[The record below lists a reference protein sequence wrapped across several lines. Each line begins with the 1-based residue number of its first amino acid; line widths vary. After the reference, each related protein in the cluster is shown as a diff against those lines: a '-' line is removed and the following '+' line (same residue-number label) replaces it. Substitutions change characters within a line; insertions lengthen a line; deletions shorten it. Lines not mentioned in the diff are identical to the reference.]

1 MCSNHRG
8 SKWKMQLK
16 MSSAII
22 VMILNKTKAQRVNQ
36 LLNLFQQGKIHL
48 SRSRK
53 CEIVSVKNK
62 NYLKSRM
69 LSSRWLQHH
78 RATRKVSGDHR
89 QRSRSKIKFISHRI
103 GTSLIRLKC
112 WFIVVPKITLSH
124 QLSERACKTSKF
136 RNLARNELTETFN
149 SRHQPS

>member
-22 VMILNKTKAQRVNQ
+22 VVILNKTKAQRVNL
-36 LLNLFQQGKIHL
+36 LLNLFQQEKIHL

-53 CEIVSVKNK
+53 CEIVSVKNR
-62 NYLKSRM
+62 NYHKSRM
-69 LSSRWLQHH
+69 LSSRWLQ
-78 RATRKVSGDHR
+78 RNRTTQRVCGDHR
-89 QRSRSKIKFISHRI
+89 QRSKSKNKFTSRQI

-112 WFIVVPKITLSH
+112 QFIVVPKISLSH
-124 QLSERACKTSKF
+124 QLSERVCKTSKF
-136 RNLARNELTETFN
+136 LSLARNELTEIFN